1 LKSWIYDGV
10 DSMLLSQYYTE
21 YLRIKRRDK
30 ILAMRG
36 KVDIGNWVAGIARF
50 GLIIKAI
57 I

>member
-1 LKSWIYDGV
+1 
-10 DSMLLSQYYTE
+10 MLLSQYYTE